1 VTAELSGTDTD
12 RVRRATSFLFVPGD
26 RPDRFDKASRS
37 GADVVIVD
45 LEDAVGSEDKA
56 VARGAAVDWLAHG
69 GRACVRIN
77 AASTKHYDDDVAALV
92 AMPGLIAVMLP
103 KADPESA
110 ADIVNRCP
118 VPIVALVESA
128 AGIATAPQI
137 AGSAGVARIAFGH
150 LDYALDIAAHPSHTA
165 MLTARSALVLASR
178 LAGLPGPIDGVTTVL
193 DDPDTLAADL
203 QHAQELGMTGKLL
216 IHPAQ
221 VPFANAAYRPNQES
235 VRWAEAVAAA
245 GQAGRAV
252 SVDGEMVDAPVL
264 ARAHAILR
272 RSR

>member
-1 VTAELSGTDTD
+1 
-12 RVRRATSFLFVPGD
+12 VRRATSFLFVPGD

-45 LEDAVGSEDKA
+45 LEDAVGSEDKPL
-56 VARGAAVDWLAHG
+56 ARGAVVDWLAHG

-77 AASTKHYDDDVAALV
+77 AAGTKHYDDDVAALV

-103 KADPESA
+103 KADSESA

-118 VPIVALVESA
+118 VPVVALVESA

-137 AGSAGVARIAFGH
+137 ARSAGVARIAFGH
-150 LDYALDIAAHPSHTA
+150 LDYALDIAAHPSHIA

-235 VRWAEAVAAA
+235 VRWAQAVVAA